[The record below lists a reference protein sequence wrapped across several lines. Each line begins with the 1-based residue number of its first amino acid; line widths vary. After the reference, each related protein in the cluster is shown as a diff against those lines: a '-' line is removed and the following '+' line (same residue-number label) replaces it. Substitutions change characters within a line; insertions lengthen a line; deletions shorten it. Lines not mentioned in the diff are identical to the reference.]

1 MYSPVTS
8 AHYPEQQTGSKNG
21 DAGIPE
27 TNIQTVRFYMSQ
39 QLGGQQVFILR
50 EGTTRTR
57 GKEVQRS
64 NIMAAKAI
72 AGAVRSTLGP
82 RGMDKML
89 VSGSGDIVITNDG
102 ATILGEIAVKHPGA
116 KMVIEVARTQDK
128 EVGDGTTTAVILVGA
143 LMEQAES
150 MLEQGIHPTV
160 IAEGYRTGMEKALE
174 IANSLSLKVDSTDRK
189 LLIKIAN
196 TAITG
201 KSIEQVKV
209 KLDSI
214 IVDAVM
220 TVAEKEGGKTLV
232 DEDDVMIKKQKGPS
246 MDDAELIRG
255 VIIDKVRIHDGMPKK
270 IIKAKV
276 ALIATPLEI
285 TKTQVKA
292 KIRISTADQIT
303 AFSEQERESLKKIAD
318 AIISSGANVLLC
330 QKGISDI
337 TQFYLAKAGILAIE
351 DVPEKDMKYAG
362 RALNANI
369 VGKPEALTA
378 KDLGSAEL
386 VEEDTEGKVTR
397 ISGCKNPKTT
407 TILLRG
413 TSDYL
418 LDELERA
425 VVDGTR
431 VVMDAMEDGTYV
443 VGGGAVETE
452 LLMKIREYAQ
462 TVGGRIQMAIE
473 AYAAAYESI
482 PRALAENSGFDPI
495 DKLVELKNVHA
506 MGKKNFGLNV
516 YEGKVVD
523 MLAEGVIE
531 PLRSKRQSI
540 QSASE
545 TAIMLIRI
553 DDMMVSQSKN

>member
-1 MYSPVTS
+1 
-8 AHYPEQQTGSKNG
+8 
-21 DAGIPE
+21 
-27 TNIQTVRFYMSQ
+27 MSQ
-39 QLGGQQVFILR
+39 QLGGQPLIILR
-50 EGTTRTR
+50 QGTTRTR

-89 VSGSGDIVITNDG
+89 VGSTGDIVITNDG

-116 KMVIEVARTQDK
+116 KMVIEVARAQDE

-160 IAEGYRTGMEKALE
+160 IAEGYRMGMEKALA
-174 IANSLSLKVDSTDRK
+174 IVNSLSLKVDPTDRK
-189 LLIKIAN
+189 SLLKIAN

-201 KSIEQVKV
+201 KSIEQVKG

-220 TVAEKEGGKTLV
+220 TVAETVDGKTLV
-232 DEDDVMIKKQKGPS
+232 DEEDVMIKKQKGPS

-255 VIIDKVRIHDGMPKK
+255 VVIDKTRVHDGMPKK
-270 IIKAKV
+270 IVKAKV

-285 TKTQVKA
+285 TKTQVKS
-292 KIRISTADQIT
+292 KIKISSADQIT
-303 AFSEQERESLKKIAD
+303 AFDTQEREALKKLAD
-318 AIISSGANVLLC
+318 AIIGSGANVLLC
-330 QKGISDI
+330 QKGIADSA
-337 TQFYLAKAGILAIE
+337 QFYLAKAGVLAIE

-362 RALNANI
+362 RALNATI
-369 VGKPEALTA
+369 VDKPDRLTA
-378 KDLGSAEL
+378 KDLGTADL

-397 ISGCKNPKTT
+397 ISGCRNPKTT

-462 TVGGRIQMAIE
+462 TVGGRVQIAIE

-495 DKLVELKNVHA
+495 DKLVELKNVHSS
-506 MGKKNFGLNV
+506 GRKNFGLNV

-545 TAIMLIRI
+545 TAVMLIRI
-553 DDMMVSQSKN
+553 DDMMITQSKN

>member
-1 MYSPVTS
+1 MLS
-8 AHYPEQQTGSKNG
+8 
-21 DAGIPE
+21 
-27 TNIQTVRFYMSQ
+27 
-39 QLGGQQVFILR
+39 GQPIIILKENVER
-50 EGTTRTR
+50 NR
-57 GKEVQRS
+57 GKEAQRS
-64 NIMAAKAI
+64 NIAAAKAI

-102 ATILGEIAVKHPGA
+102 ATILSEIAVQHPGA
-116 KMVIEVARTQDK
+116 KMVIEVARTQDD

-143 LMEQAES
+143 MMEQAEM

-160 IAEGYRTGMEKALE
+160 IAQGYRMGMEKALE
-174 IANSLSLKVDSTDRK
+174 IVNSLSLKVDPSDRK
-189 LLIKIAN
+189 TLLKIAD

-201 KSIEQVKV
+201 KSIEQVKG
-209 KLDSI
+209 KLDGI

-220 TVAEKEGGKTLV
+220 TVAEKNNGKMIA
-232 DEDDVMIKKQKGPS
+232 EEEDVMIKKQKGQC

-255 VIIDKVRIHDGMPKK
+255 VVLDKVRAHDGMPRKVT
-270 IIKAKV
+270 KAKV
-276 ALIATPLEI
+276 AMVAMPLEI

-292 KIRISTADQIT
+292 KIKITSADQVN
-303 AFSEQERESLKKIAD
+303 AFSEQERDALKKLSD
-318 AIISSGANVLLC
+318 AIIDSGANVLLC
-330 QKGISDI
+330 QKGIADAA
-337 TQFYLAKAGILAIE
+337 QFYLAKAGVLAIE
-351 DVPEKDMKYAG
+351 DVPEKDMKYAA
-362 RALNANI
+362 RALHANI
-369 VGKPEALTA
+369 VNKPESITG
-378 KDLGSAEL
+378 KDLGVAEQ
-386 VEEDTEGKVTR
+386 VEEDTEGNVTR
-397 ISGCKNPKTT
+397 ISGCKNPKTI

-462 TVGGRIQMAIE
+462 TVGGRVQIALE
-473 AYAAAYESI
+473 AYATAFESI
-482 PRALAENSGFDPI
+482 PRTLAENSGYNPI
-495 DKLVELKNVHA
+495 DKLVELKNVHSK
-506 MGKKNFGLNV
+506 GKKNAGLNV

-523 MLAEGVIE
+523 MLSEGVIE

-545 TAIMLIRI
+545 TAVMLIRV
-553 DDMMVSQSKN
+553 DDMMITQPGGRGGMPGM

>member
-1 MYSPVTS
+1 
-8 AHYPEQQTGSKNG
+8 
-21 DAGIPE
+21 
-27 TNIQTVRFYMSQ
+27 MSQ
-39 QLGGQQVFILR
+39 QLGGQQIVILR
-50 EGTTRTR
+50 QGTTQTR

-89 VSGSGDIVITNDG
+89 VGPTGDVVITNDG
-102 ATILGEIAVKHPGA
+102 AAILGEIAVQHPGA
-116 KMVIEVARTQDK
+116 KMVIEVARTQDD

-160 IAEGYRTGMEKALE
+160 IAEGYRMGMEKALA
-174 IANSLSLKVDSTDRK
+174 IVNSLALKVDASDRTI
-189 LLIKIAN
+189 LLRIAN

-201 KSIEQVKV
+201 KSIEQVKG

-220 TVAEKEGGKTLV
+220 TVAETTNGKTLV

-246 MDDAELIRG
+246 MDDVELIRG
-255 VIIDKVRIHDGMPKK
+255 VVIDKVRVNDGMPKK
-270 IIKAKV
+270 IPKAKV
-276 ALIATPLEI
+276 AMVALPLEI

-292 KIRISTADQIT
+292 KIRITNTDQVN
-303 AFSEQERESLKKIAD
+303 AFSEQEREVLKKLAD
-318 AIISSGANVLLC
+318 AIIHSGANVLLC

-337 TQFYLAKAGILAIE
+337 AQFYLAKAGVLAIE
-351 DVPEKDMKYAG
+351 DIPEKDMKYAA
-362 RALNANI
+362 RALHATI
-369 VGKPEALTA
+369 VNKAESLTA
-378 KDLGSAEL
+378 RDLGSADL

-397 ISGCKNPKTT
+397 ISGCTNPKTT

-443 VGGGAVETE
+443 VGGGAVEIE
-452 LLMKIREYAQ
+452 ILMKIREYAQ
-462 TVGGRIQMAIE
+462 TVGGRVQMAIE

-495 DKLVELKNVHA
+495 DKLVELKNVHS
-506 MGKKNFGLNV
+506 MGSRNAGLNV
-516 YEGKVVD
+516 YEGKIVD
-523 MLAEGVIE
+523 MLSEGVIE

-545 TAIMLIRI
+545 TAVMLIRV
-553 DDMMVSQSKN
+553 DDMMITQQGGRSGAPGR

>member
-1 MYSPVTS
+1 
-8 AHYPEQQTGSKNG
+8 
-21 DAGIPE
+21 
-27 TNIQTVRFYMSQ
+27 MSQ
-39 QLGGQQVFILR
+39 QLGGQPIIILR
-50 EGTTRTR
+50 EGTVQNR
-57 GKEVQRS
+57 GKEAQRS
-64 NIMAAKAI
+64 NIAAAKAI

-89 VSGSGDIVITNDG
+89 VGSTGDIVITNDG
-102 ATILGEIAVKHPGA
+102 ATILGEIAVQHPGA
-116 KMVIEVARTQDK
+116 KMVIEVARTQDD

-160 IAEGYRTGMEKALE
+160 IAEGYRKGMEKALE
-174 IANSLSLKVDSTDRK
+174 ILKSLALRVDSSDRK
-189 LLIKIAN
+189 LLLKIAN

-201 KSIEQVKV
+201 KSIEQVKG
-209 KLDSI
+209 KLDTI

-220 TVAEKEGGKTLV
+220 AVAEKADGKTLV
-232 DEDDVMIKKQKGPS
+232 DEEDVMIKKQKGPS
-246 MDDAELIRG
+246 MDDVELIRG
-255 VIIDKVRIHDGMPKK
+255 VVIDKVRVNDGMPKK
-270 IIKAKV
+270 IATARV
-276 ALIATPLEI
+276 AMVAMPFEV

-292 KIRISTADQIT
+292 KIRLTSTDQVN
-303 AFSEQERESLKKIAD
+303 AFSEQERGVLKKLAD
-318 AIISSGANVLLC
+318 AIIDSGANVLLC

-337 TQFYLAKAGILAIE
+337 AQFYLAKAGVLAIE
-351 DVPEKDMKYAG
+351 DIPEKDMKYAA
-362 RALNANI
+362 RALHATI
-369 VGKPEALTA
+369 VNKPESLTA
-378 KDLGSAEL
+378 KDLGFAET

-397 ISGCKNPKTT
+397 ISGCKNPKTI

-443 VGGGAVETE
+443 AGGGAVETE
-452 LLMKIREYAQ
+452 LLMKIRDYAS
-462 TVGGRIQMAIE
+462 TVGGRVQLALE

-482 PRALAENSGFDPI
+482 PRALAENSGFNPI
-495 DKLVELKNVHA
+495 DKLVELKNVHSK
-506 MGKKNFGLNV
+506 GKKNAGLNV
-516 YEGKVVD
+516 YEGTVVD
-523 MLAEGVIE
+523 MLAEGVVE

-545 TAIMLIRI
+545 TAIMLIRV
-553 DDMMVSQSKN
+553 DDMMITQSKKHGAGQMPGM

>member
-1 MYSPVTS
+1 
-8 AHYPEQQTGSKNG
+8 
-21 DAGIPE
+21 
-27 TNIQTVRFYMSQ
+27 MSQ
-39 QLGGQQVFILR
+39 QLGGQQIVILR
-50 EGTTRTR
+50 QGTTRTR
-57 GKEVQRS
+57 GKEVQHS
-64 NIMAAKAI
+64 NIMAAKVI
-72 AGAVRSTLGP
+72 ASAVRSTLGP

-89 VSGSGDIVITNDG
+89 VNQAGGDIVITNDG

-160 IAEGYRTGMEKALE
+160 IAEGYRMGMIKALE
-174 IANSLSLKVDSTDRK
+174 IVKNLSLKVDSSDRK
-189 LLIKIAN
+189 LLLKIAN

-201 KSIEQVKV
+201 KSIEQVKT
-209 KLDSI
+209 KLDGI

-220 TVAEKEGGKTLV
+220 AVATKADGKTLV
-232 DEDDVMIKKQKGPS
+232 DEEDVMIKKQKGPS
-246 MDDAELIRG
+246 MDDVELIRG
-255 VIIDKVRIHDGMPKK
+255 VIIDKTRIHEGMPKK
-270 IIKAKV
+270 ITKAKV
-276 ALIATPLEI
+276 ALIASPLEI
-285 TKTQVKA
+285 SKTQIKA
-292 KIRISTADQIT
+292 KIHISNVDQIN
-303 AFSEQERESLKKIAD
+303 AFDTQERDALKKLADSVIA
-318 AIISSGANVLLC
+318 SGANVLLC
-330 QKGISDI
+330 QKGIADI
-337 TQFYLAKAGILAIE
+337 TQFTLAKAGVLAIE
-351 DVPEKDMKYAG
+351 DVNESDMKYAA
-362 RALNANI
+362 RALNATI
-369 VGKPEALTA
+369 VGKAEALAA
-378 KDLGSAEL
+378 KDLGFADL
-386 VEEDTEGKVTR
+386 VEEDTDGNVTR

-413 TSDYL
+413 TSDIL

-462 TVGGRIQMAIE
+462 TVGGRVQLAIE
-473 AYAAAYESI
+473 AYAGAFESI
-482 PRALAENSGFDPI
+482 PRALADNSGFDPI
-495 DKLVELKNVHA
+495 DKLVELKNVHSQ
-506 MGKKNFGLNV
+506 GKKNAGLNV
-516 YEGKVVD
+516 YSGKVVD

-545 TAIMLIRI
+545 TAVMLIRI
-553 DDMMVSQSKN
+553 DDMMVSQSHS

>member
-1 MYSPVTS
+1 M
-8 AHYPEQQTGSKNG
+8 PEYQKTK
-21 DAGIPE
+21 IPLL
-27 TNIQTVRFYMSQ
+27 RFYMSQ
-39 QLGGQQVFILR
+39 QLGGQQIVILR
-50 EGTTRTR
+50 QGTTRTR
-57 GKEVQRS
+57 GKEVQES
-64 NIMAAKAI
+64 NIKAAKVI
-72 AGAVRSTLGP
+72 AAVVRSTLGP

-89 VSGSGDIVITNDG
+89 VNPAGGDVVITNDG

-150 MLEQGIHPTV
+150 MLESGIHPTV
-160 IAEGYRTGMEKALE
+160 IAEGYRMGMVKALE
-174 IANSLSLKVDSTDRK
+174 IVKSLALKADPTDRK
-189 LLIKIAN
+189 LLLKIAN

-209 KLDSI
+209 KLDGI

-220 TVAEKEGGKTLV
+220 TVAEKAEGKVLV
-232 DEDDVMIKKQKGPS
+232 NEEDVMIKKQKGPS

-255 VIIDKVRIHDGMPKK
+255 VVIDKTRIHNGMPKK
-270 IIKAKV
+270 IVKAKV
-276 ALIATPLEI
+276 ALIASPLEI
-285 TKTQVKA
+285 SKTQIKA
-292 KIRISTADQIT
+292 KITISTTDQIS
-303 AFSEQERESLKKIAD
+303 AFDMQEREALKKLADLVIA
-318 AIISSGANVLLC
+318 SGANVLLC
-330 QKGISDI
+330 QKGIADI
-337 TQFYLAKAGILAIE
+337 TQFTLAKAGVLAIE
-351 DVPEKDMKYAG
+351 DVNENDMKYAA
-362 RALNANI
+362 RALQATI
-369 VGKPEALTA
+369 VGKAEALTT
-378 KDLGSAEL
+378 KDLGIADL
-386 VEEDTEGKVTR
+386 VEEDTEGNVTR

-413 TSDYL
+413 TSDIL

-425 VVDGTR
+425 VIDGTR

-462 TVGGRIQMAIE
+462 TVGGRVQLAIE
-473 AYAAAYESI
+473 GYASAFESI

-506 MGKKNFGLNV
+506 MGKKHAGLNV
-516 YEGKVVD
+516 YTGKVVD

-545 TAIMLIRI
+545 TAVMLIRI
-553 DDMMVSQSKN
+553 DDMMVSQSHN

>member
-1 MYSPVTS
+1 MLS
-8 AHYPEQQTGSKNG
+8 
-21 DAGIPE
+21 
-27 TNIQTVRFYMSQ
+27 
-39 QLGGQQVFILR
+39 GQPIIILKENVER
-50 EGTTRTR
+50 NY
-57 GKEVQRS
+57 GKEAQRS
-64 NIMAAKAI
+64 NIAAAKAI

-89 VSGSGDIVITNDG
+89 VGSTGDIVITNDG
-102 ATILGEIAVKHPGA
+102 ATILGEIAVQHPGA
-116 KMVIEVARTQDK
+116 KMVIEVARTQDD

-143 LMEQAES
+143 LMEQAET

-160 IAEGYRTGMEKALE
+160 IAQGYRMGMEKALE
-174 IANSLSLKVDSTDRK
+174 IASSLSLKVDPADRK
-189 LLIKIAN
+189 TLIKIVD

-201 KSIEQVKV
+201 KSIESVKT
-209 KLDSI
+209 KLDGI

-220 TVAEKEGGKTLV
+220 AVAEKVNGKTSV
-232 DEDDVMIKKQKGPS
+232 DEEDVMIKKQKGQS
-246 MDDAELIRG
+246 MNDAELIRG
-255 VIIDKVRIHDGMPKK
+255 VVIDKTRVQEGMPKK
-270 IIKAKV
+270 ISKAKV
-276 ALIATPLEI
+276 ALVATPLEI

-292 KIRISTADQIT
+292 KIKISTAEQIT
-303 AFSEQERESLKKIAD
+303 AFSEQERDALKKLAD
-318 AIISSGANVLLC
+318 SIIDSGANVLLC
-330 QKGISDI
+330 QKGISDAA
-337 TQFYLAKAGILAIE
+337 QFYLAKSGILAIE
-351 DVPEKDMKYAG
+351 DVPEKDMKYAA
-362 RALNANI
+362 RALHANI
-369 VGKPEALTA
+369 VNKPESLTG
-378 KDLGSAEL
+378 KDLGIADL

-397 ISGCKNPKTT
+397 ISGCKNPRTI

-452 LLMKIREYAQ
+452 LFMKIRDYAQ
-462 TVGGRIQMAIE
+462 TVGGRVQLALE
-473 AYAAAYESI
+473 AYATAFESI
-482 PRALAENSGFDPI
+482 PLTLAENSGFNPI
-495 DKLVELKNVHA
+495 DKLVELKNVHSK
-506 MGKKNFGLNV
+506 GKKNAGLNV

-545 TAIMLIRI
+545 TAIMLIRV
-553 DDMMVSQSKN
+553 DDMMITQQGGKGGAAAHGM

>member
-1 MYSPVTS
+1 M
-8 AHYPEQQTGSKNG
+8 AHFPEPYTGSING
-21 DAGIPE
+21 FAGISE
-27 TNIQTVRFYMSQ
+27 TKIQKLRFYMSQ
-39 QLGGQQVFILR
+39 QLGGQQVMILR

-116 KMVIEVARTQDK
+116 KMVIEVARTQD
-128 EVGDGTTTAVILVGA
+128 EQVGDGTTTAVILVGA

-150 MLEQGIHPTV
+150 LLEQGIHPTV

-174 IANSLSLKVDSTDRK
+174 IVNSLSLKVDSSDRK

-220 TVAEKEGGKTLV
+220 AVAEKADGKTLV
-232 DEDDVMIKKQKGPS
+232 DEEDVMIKKQKGPS

-255 VIIDKVRIHDGMPKK
+255 VIIDKTRVHDGMPKK
-270 IIKAKV
+270 IVKAKV

-292 KIRISTADQIT
+292 KIRISTADQID
-303 AFSEQERESLKKIAD
+303 AFSTQERESLKKIAD
-318 AIISSGANVLLC
+318 LIISSGANVLLC

-362 RALNANI
+362 RALSATI
-369 VGKPEALTA
+369 VGKPESLTA
-378 KDLGSAEL
+378 KDLGIADL

-462 TVGGRIQMAIE
+462 TVGGRVQMAIE

-495 DKLVELKNVHA
+495 DKLVELKNVHSQ
-506 MGKKNFGLNV
+506 GKKNAGLNV